1 MGFVVNESKR
11 TYSILV
17 CQKLV
22 EIPPQAKTEV
32 PCLMQYEWNKLEA
45 QAVKNSNDLDLLGE
59 FVIVKANGY
68 AYLPT
73 GVVKS
78 FHPVEVVVVPK
89 VEIPQETVIE
99 TIFTDIKAIE
109 EAEQVEEEKE
119 AESFLDLLLK
129 QPDPIEYL
137 CENYTRAQLVDI
149 LVESQL
155 DTKGNKKVLAQR
167 LLDYIR

>member
-1 MGFVVNESKR
+1 MGFVVNDSKR
-11 TYSILV
+11 NYSILV

-22 EIPPQAKTEV
+22 EIPPQTKTEV

-45 QAVKNSNDLDLLGE
+45 QATKNSQDLDLLGE
-59 FVIVKANGY
+59 FIIVKANGY

-73 GVVKS
+73 GVTKS
-78 FHPVEVVVVPK
+78 FHPVEAVVVPQ
-89 VEIPQETVIE
+89 VEIPTETVIE